1 LAWAKRQNTN
11 FHANT
16 ALPYFNFIHRGIF
29 VTSSQPK
36 LRAGLTVA
44 FMGVVAVP
52 GNATAQVS
60 PSVDAVTL
68 PADANA
74 PVETGTGITTYVP
87 AFFLESNPTSA
98 RDMVGRL
105 PGFVFNGG
113 NASTRGFAGSAGNV
127 LIDGAGASTKSVS
140 LNDVLQRIPVSNVE
154 RIEII
159 RGGAPGI
166 DMQGFPVVAN
176 VIRKTAQ
183 TTGGAIQTTPSIN
196 QLGNVHVQNSR
207 AEISHRTDHFS
218 FDGAISTD
226 SNALGGNGTGGNSHG
241 TQGRYDRLGGLRDFG
256 DFRAPGYEHTY
267 STNGVAE
274 YRHDWL
280 GTFRVNG
287 SATSNKEA
295 LNTVYYAIDP
305 LGVTTLRASPSRSRS
320 QGYEFGADYDGE
332 FYGVRGTLLGLYRRS
347 FPISSSRNT
356 SNGTESGNRSPNGET
371 ISRAT
376 LRSEITPW
384 LTLQA
389 GAEGALNFRD
399 TKSFLTIGGVA
410 QMLPNANVRVEEKRA
425 EFSGTANIIFW
436 PEFRAEL
443 GMKYETSVISQ
454 IGDTNRDRAFTFGKP
469 MGILTYD
476 VRDDTQLRLRLE
488 RRVGQLDFGSFAASN
503 DPVLDTVTAGNA
515 NLEPERAWD
524 YEASIEHHFWS
535 KGAITLSYLRSNV
548 EKINDRIVV
557 ITPTAIFDAPGN
569 IGDGTRNRISFDA
582 TIPFDRLGLNDFR
595 MTLDF
600 NWNWS
605 ELTDPVTGALRGAG
619 GESPFGGNISLI
631 HDIPAWNSSFGIQGI
646 IQPRT
651 STYLLRELRVEQ
663 TLVPRQVIYW
673 SWQALPDFQV
683 RITAENPLRRERVR
697 ERMLFTTSRA
707 VADFSG
713 RETLRT
719 ASYPVFRLLLRKTF

>member
-1 LAWAKRQNTN
+1 
-11 FHANT
+11 
-16 ALPYFNFIHRGIF
+16 
-29 VTSSQPK
+29 VTSSKHK
-36 LRAGLTVA
+36 LLAYLAASLAGFA
-44 FMGVVAVP
+44 SFP
-52 GNATAQVS
+52 GNAIAQTA
-60 PSVDAVTL
+60 PDDAVTL
-68 PADANA
+68 GSEANA
-74 PVETGTGITTYVP
+74 PIETSTGVTTYVP
-87 AFFLESNPTSA
+87 AFFVESNPNNA

-105 PGFVFNGG
+105 PGFIFNSGST
-113 NASTRGFAGSAGNV
+113 STRGFAGSAGNV

-140 LNDVLQRIPVSNVE
+140 LNDVLQRIPVANVE
-154 RIEII
+154 RIEVI

-183 TTGGAIQTTPSIN
+183 TTGGALQATPSVN

-226 SNALGGNGTGGNSHG
+226 SNALGGNGTGGNSYG
-241 TQGRYDRLGGLRDFG
+241 TQGRYDRLGRVRDFG

-295 LNTVYYAIDP
+295 LDTTYYAVDT
-305 LGVTTLRASPSRSRS
+305 LGVTTLRASPSRGRS

-332 FYGVRGTLLGLYRRS
+332 LYGYRATLLGLYRRS
-347 FPISSSRNT
+347 FPINSSRNT
-356 SNGTESGNRSPNGET
+356 SNATESGNRAPNGET
-371 ISRAT
+371 IARAT
-376 LRSEITPW
+376 LRHELTPW

-410 QMLPNANVRVEEKRA
+410 QMLPNANVRVEEQRA
-425 EFSGTANIIFW
+425 EFSGTANLIFW

-454 IGDTNRDRAFTFGKP
+454 IGDTNRERAFTFGKP

-476 VRDDTQLRLRLE
+476 LTDETQLRLRVE

-515 NLEPERAWD
+515 DLEPERAWD
-524 YEASIEHHFWS
+524 YEAAIEHHFWG
-535 KGAITLSYLRSNV
+535 KGAVTLAYLHSNV

-569 IGDGTRNRISFDA
+569 IGDGTRDRISFDA
-582 TIPFDRLGLNDFR
+582 TIPFDRLGLRDLR
-595 MTLDF
+595 MTLDLT
-600 NWNWS
+600 WNWS
-605 ELTDPVTGALRGAG
+605 ELTDPVTGALRGASG
-619 GESPFGGNISLI
+619 QSPFNGNISLI
-631 HDIPAWNSSFGIQGI
+631 QDVPAWNSSFGVQAI
-646 IQPRT
+646 IQPRQ
-651 STYLLRELRVEQ
+651 STYLLRELRIEH
-663 TLVPRQVIYW
+663 TRVPRQVVYW
-673 SWQALPDFQV
+673 SWQARPDFQV
-683 RITAENPLRRERVR
+683 RLTAENPIRRERVR
-697 ERMLFTTSRA
+697 DRMLFTTSRA

-713 RETLRT
+713 SEVLRT
-719 ASYPVFRLLLRKTF
+719 ASYPNFRLQMRKTF